1 MNIFEAHTG
10 LGARHY
16 DRAASPAPSLWTIRK
31 STTRLRM
38 CSAALLVAA
47 VFAVAGP
54 VWAHHSFT
62 MFDMTKRITLAG
74 SVTSFEW
81 TNPHAYIEIDVP
93 DDKGAVKHWSI
104 ELGSP
109 SILMQSGWKFSSI
122 KAGDKITL
130 IINPLKSGQNGGF
143 LSQATLTDGK
153 VLFNGPRQEPP
164 PGQTPSQK

>member
-1 MNIFEAHTG
+1 MISLHAIRSK
-10 LGARHY
+10 LCIAMM
-16 DRAASPAPSLWTIRK
+16 AA
-31 STTRLRM
+31 
-38 CSAALLVAA
+38 AALALAA
-47 VFAVAGP
+47 P

-62 MFDMTKRITLAG
+62 MFDMTKRLTLTG
-74 SVTSFEW
+74 TITSFEW

-93 DDKGAVKHWSI
+93 DEKGAVKHWSI

-164 PGQTPSQK
+164 PQK